1 MDREELLRISGKSN
15 PDLDYLRRIQEEIAE
30 KVLLQD
36 EFSTPI
42 ESLGGI
48 DSAYINNS
56 AITACVIIKFE
67 NLKLIEKKTI
77 ISNIKFPYIS
87 GYFVFREGP
96 AILEILSKMT
106 MLPTIL
112 MINSHGIAHPSFAGC
127 ASHVGVIANLPTI
140 GVAQNILCGT
150 YDSEPSLVGEW
161 VPIFY
166 QNKIVGAYFLSQKK
180 NRPIIIS
187 PGHRI
192 TLESAIEI
200 VKKSIRGHKFPEPI
214 YLAHELAKKMVRGMV
229 KC

>member
-1 MDREELLRISGKSN
+1 MDREELLRISEN
-15 PDLDYLRRIQEEIAE
+15 PDTDLEYLRHIQEEVAE
-30 KVLLQD
+30 KVIIRD
-36 EFSTPI
+36 EFNVPI
-42 ESLGGI
+42 DYLGGI
-48 DSAYINNS
+48 DSAYIDDT
-56 AITACVIIKFE
+56 AVTACVI
-67 NLKLIEKKTI
+67 LKGWNFKIIEEKSI
-77 ISNIKFPYIS
+77 ISNVNFPYTS

-106 MLPTIL
+106 TLPTIL
-112 MINSHGIAHPSFAGC
+112 IVNSHGIAHPSFAGC
-127 ASHVGVIANLPTI
+127 ASHIGVIANLPTI

-150 YDSEPSLVGEW
+150 FESEPSLIGEW
-161 VPIFY
+161 VPIYY

-180 NRPIIIS
+180 NRPIIVS

-214 YLAHELAKKMVRGMV
+214 YLAHELAKKIVRGIS